1 MIDAVKLWGNIDTN
15 NHYVNNYHFKNN
27 ISTLACKK
35 YLVKPTDEK
44 TVLKYNTE
52 INEYIAN
59 VQSQIEL
66 PFEIKHYIFQ
76 DLYLGLYELYKDLKL
91 LDKLNNGYLFFDEN
105 KFDERYIYYGTI
117 IIFASVY
124 SLNLMENKQIFSFV
138 EIYKSNP
145 LILFFLC
152 CYVFFDNLLD
162 SPDIDKNIKKI
173 VIKYIDHLF
182 KTGKLLDEYH
192 NLDLKYLSTI
202 NNIFSILLNYKLEDY
217 PHLYES
223 MYKIFM
229 TEVKTNKYQT
239 FEQKEDVKDI
249 NIILSMSMDKGRE
262 TLIASWQIFY
272 ININFRSCDNLMKL
286 ASHMGFMFQLLDDL
300 DDIDI
305 DIREKN
311 VTLFSYPYL
320 YELEDIDEYMKTN
333 VLKLINYVMNIN
345 DEFKKIDSEY
355 VDENKKQQ
363 YAFAYL
369 VYLNYCVAKNIM
381 LKKMFAEYEHLFP
394 IKYDEIVE
402 IYKQKQLLALK
413 YGIISQINK

>member
-35 YLVKPTDEK
+35 YLVKPTDEE

-217 PHLYES
+217 PRLYES

-272 ININFRSCDNLMKL
+272 ININFRSCNNLMKL